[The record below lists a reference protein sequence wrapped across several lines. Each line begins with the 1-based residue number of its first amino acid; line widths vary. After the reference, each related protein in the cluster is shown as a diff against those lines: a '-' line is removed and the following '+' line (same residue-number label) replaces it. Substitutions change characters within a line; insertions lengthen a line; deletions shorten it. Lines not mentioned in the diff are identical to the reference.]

1 MLAFN
6 PGIPGP
12 HTHTSSILL
21 TFCVPIATYFIS
33 IWREVNCHKQLVA
46 RRPHPCRYCCPCR
59 CRCWYWCPSPR
70 LAAISHAL
78 SLLLAMFIIY
88 LQYFLIQNEAASLSE
103 LLMARQ
109 YTTAKC
115 WEGGVTPFFCPSVTF
130 FFIFVSFH
138 WQLLFQE
145 FFKWVEGGKKTQ
157 PKVHSTQ
164 FTKIFFLFLHY
175 FFIFFWFFFERG
187 SRSQRLLTFK
197 LCIGPKEGKG
207 AKI

>member
-1 MLAFN
+1 MSTPLNNNFIITTILFPPVPSPLFDPIRVTDTWNCLGKLYFIAAAIKTN
-6 PGIPGP
+6 PQDVGLQSRNPWP
-12 HTHTSSILL
+12 THTHTSSILL

-115 WEGGVTPFFCPSVTF
+115 
-130 FFIFVSFH
+130 
-138 WQLLFQE
+138 
-145 FFKWVEGGKKTQ
+145 
-157 PKVHSTQ
+157 
-164 FTKIFFLFLHY
+164 
-175 FFIFFWFFFERG
+175 
-187 SRSQRLLTFK
+187 
-197 LCIGPKEGKG
+197 
-207 AKI
+207 